1 MWWQHLYTL
10 IRRKIITLKWVQAG
24 RAGPAPAH
32 QNSPAS
38 PIALGL
44 LYQNSRTKQHA
55 VTVCLF
61 GALSLS
67 LSESLSPAH
76 CISKSLACSAPALAP
91 AHALACAQIGEIDQW
106 HWFDLTPPLSH
117 RVWSALGL
125 SLRFWYACPP
135 IELIDLFGIYMLRIF
150 LSFEILFRKKKG
162 NFRLDL
168 GFQSKP

>member
-24 RAGPAPAH
+24 RAGPSPSKQPRLAYSPRPFISKFPN
-32 QNSPAS
+32 QTTCGNSVFVWRA
-38 PIALGL
+38 
-44 LYQNSRTKQHA
+44 
-55 VTVCLF
+55 
-61 GALSLS
+61 LS

-150 LSFEILFRKKKG
+150 LSFEILFRKKKKG

-168 GFQSKP
+168 GFRSKP